1 MDVYRV
7 DKLMAEA
14 RRLAAEYR
22 RATGKTLAISGEIA
36 VSDAI
41 HLLGL
46 EAAPAD
52 AEGYDAVAYSADGER
67 RYQVKARVV
76 FDDTRRPHRL
86 GQLRLDRPWDCLLLV
101 LMDENYEPGEIHEA
115 SRAAVEQALEE
126 ARPNRRGTLSVARLR
141 NIGRLVWTREQGRI
155 EDASPSP

>member
-1 MDVYRV
+1 MDIYRV

-46 EAAPAD
+46 EPAPTDAD
-52 AEGYDAVAYSADGER
+52 GYDVVRPPAAGRDACR
-67 RYQVKARVV
+67 LQVKARIV
-76 FDDTRRPHRL
+76 FDDSRRPHRL
-86 GQLRLDRPWDCLLLV
+86 GQLKVDKDWDGVLLV
-101 LMDENYEPGEIHEA
+101 LMDDDYEAIEIYEA
-115 SRAAVEQALEE
+115 DRAAVANALEE
-126 ARPNRRGTLSVARLR
+126 ATPNRRGTLSVARFR
-141 NIGRLVWTREQGRI
+141 NIGRLVWTREEGRV
-155 EDASPSP
+155 SHG

>member
-1 MDVYRV
+1 MSLYRI

-41 HLLGL
+41 NALGL
-46 EAAPAD
+46 EPAPAD
-52 AEGYDAVAYSADGER
+52 ADGYDAVRTDGER
-67 RYQVKARVV
+67 LLRLQVKARVV

-86 GQLRLDRPWDCLLLV
+86 GQLKLDKDWDAIVLV
-101 LMDENYEPGEIHEA
+101 LMDDDYEAMEMFEA
-115 SRAAVEQALEE
+115 TRAAVEESLAE
-126 ARPNRRGTLSVARLR
+126 ARPNRRGTLSVARFR
-141 NIGRLVWTREQGRI
+141 NIGRCVWTREDGV
-155 EDASPSP
+155 APPP

>member
-1 MDVYRV
+1 MSVYHI

-41 HLLGL
+41 RLLGL
-46 EAAPAD
+46 EAAPEG
-52 AEGYDAVAYSADGER
+52 AEGYDVLRHTPAGPLR
-67 RYQVKARVV
+67 LQVKARLV

-86 GQLRLDRPWDCLLLV
+86 GQLKMEQDWDAVLLV
-101 LMDENYEPGEIHEA
+101 LMDENYDVVEILEA
-115 SRAAVEQALEE
+115 PRTAIAEALAE
-126 ARPNRRGTLSVARLR
+126 ARPNRRGTLSVARFRNLGRTVWLR
-141 NIGRLVWTREQGRI
+141 
-155 EDASPSP
+155 EDGAVDAR